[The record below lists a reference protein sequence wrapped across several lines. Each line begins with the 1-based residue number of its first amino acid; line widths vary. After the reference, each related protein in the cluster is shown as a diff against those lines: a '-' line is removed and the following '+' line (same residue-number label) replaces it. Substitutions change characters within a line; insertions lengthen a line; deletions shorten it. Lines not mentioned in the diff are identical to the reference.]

1 MFSHLTARARRLFS
15 AFCLLLSAFCLLSA
29 SAVGYGE
36 TSPKLDTFS
45 ASEGGPSAF
54 LYAQAPGLMPIPEPT
69 ATPYLV
75 FFRDVPVGR
84 EEVLVMQ
91 TADGWTIRG
100 TSRIGP
106 PIDITTRI
114 AEVIYDQSW
123 HPRSLLIDGIVR
135 GQDVTLKTTFN
146 AGKASNVIAVQGAPQ
161 SKVDDVAA
169 DTIPLPNTFLGS
181 YAALA
186 ARLRGAAVGAEL
198 KAYIAPQGEVP
209 IAVTAVASE
218 RIETP
223 RAHITATRYNVN
235 VLNPAPAGT
244 VAMSVWADANG
255 GLLRLSVPSQLLELA
270 REDIAS
276 AASRTAT
283 FSVPGDEPVPIPA
296 SGFNLAS
303 TITKPAK
310 ASGPMP
316 AVVLIGGSGSTDRDE
331 TVAGIPIFGQLA
343 RDLVAA
349 GYVVIRYDKR
359 GIGQSG
365 GRSESV
371 TLSDYAEDARS
382 VVEWLKKRKDIDKKR
397 IALVGHSEGGL
408 VALLVAARER
418 DDVAALVTIAAP
430 STNGS
435 VIVLEQQKHALDRMK
450 IDEAERTSK
459 IALQEKIN
467 AAVLGTGTWDDVPAN
482 VRKQAETPWFQSFLA
497 FEPGVAMKDT
507 GQPILVAQ
515 GELDTQVPAY
525 HADKLAELARA
536 RKRKADVQVLKVP
549 GINHLLVPAKTGE
562 VDEYGSLGPDAQV
575 SPALTSGIASW
586 LSKTLATP
594 RSR

>member
-1 MFSHLTARARRLFS
+1 
-15 AFCLLLSAFCLLSA
+15 LLSA
-29 SAVGYGE
+29 
-36 TSPKLDTFS
+36 
-45 ASEGGPSAF
+45 
-54 LYAQAPGLMPIPEPT
+54 QAPALLPPPDPVG
-69 ATPYLV
+69 TPYLV
-75 FFRDVPVGR
+75 FFRSIPVGR
-84 EEVLVMQ
+84 EDVLVLQ
-91 TADGWTIRG
+91 TAEGWTVRG

-106 PIDITTRI
+106 PIDITTRV
-114 AEVIYDQSW
+114 AEVLYDASW
-123 HPRSLLIDGIVR
+123 RPRSLLIDGVVR
-135 GQDVTLKTTFN
+135 GQDVMLKTTFID
-146 AGKASNVIAVQGAPQ
+146 GKASNIIAVQGAPQ
-161 SKVDDVAA
+161 SKVDEVAA

-186 ARLRGAAVGAEL
+186 ARLRGTAAGAEL
-198 KAYIAPQGEVP
+198 KAYIAPQGEV
-209 IAVTAVASE
+209 ALSVAAVASE

-223 RAHITATRYNVN
+223 RAHIPATRYSVN
-235 VLNPAPAGT
+235 VMNPAPVGT
-244 VAMSVWADANG
+244 VAMTVWTDANG
-255 GLLRLSVPSQLLELA
+255 ALLRFSVPSQLLEVA

-276 AASRTAT
+276 AASRTAA
-283 FSVPGDEPVPIPA
+283 FSAPGDETVAIP
-296 SGFNLAS
+296 STGFNLAS

-349 GYVVIRYDKR
+349 GYFVVRYDKR

-371 TLSDYAEDARS
+371 TLSDYAEDARA
-382 VVEWLKKRKDIDKKR
+382 VVEWLKKRNDIDKKR

-408 VALLVAARER
+408 VALQVAARER

-435 VIVLEQQKHALDRMK
+435 VIVLEQQKHVLDRMK
-450 IDEAERTSK
+450 MDYAERTSK

-482 VRKQAETPWFQSFLA
+482 VRRQAETPWFQSYLA
-497 FEPGVAMKDT
+497 FDPATVLKDT
-507 GQPILVAQ
+507 SQPLLVVQ
-515 GELDTQVPAY
+515 GELDTQVAPY
-525 HADKLAELARA
+525 HADKLAELARG
-536 RKRKADVQVLKVP
+536 RKRKADVDVLKVP

-562 VDEYGSLGPDAQV
+562 VDEYASLGSDAQV
-575 SPALTSGIASW
+575 SPALTSGIATW
-586 LSKTLATP
+586 LTKTLARTK
-594 RSR
+594 

>member
-1 MFSHLTARARRLFS
+1 LVS
-15 AFCLLLSAFCLLSA
+15 AFCLVPCAFSLA
-29 SAVGYGE
+29 
-36 TSPKLDTFS
+36 
-45 ASEGGPSAF
+45 PSAF
-54 LYAQAPGLMPIPEPT
+54 LQAQTPGLLPLPEPV

-75 FFRDVPVGR
+75 FFRAAPVGR
-84 EEVLVMQ
+84 EDVLVLQ
-91 TADGWTIRG
+91 TADGWIVRG
-100 TSRIGP
+100 TSRLGP
-106 PIDITTRI
+106 PIDITTRV
-114 AEVIYDQSW
+114 AEVIYDSSW
-123 HPRSLLIDGIVR
+123 RPRSLLVDGVVR
-135 GQDVTLKTTFN
+135 GQDVTLKTTFVD
-146 AGKASNVIAVQGAPQ
+146 GKASNVIAVQGAPQ
-161 SKVDDVAA
+161 SKVDQVAL

-186 ARLRGAAVGAEL
+186 MRLRGKAVGAEL

-209 IAVTAVASE
+209 ITVTAVASD

-223 RAHITATRYNVN
+223 RAHIPATRYTVN
-235 VLNPAPAGT
+235 VANPEPAGNT
-244 VAMSVWADANG
+244 TLSIWTDANG
-255 GLLRLSVPSQLLELA
+255 GMLRFSVPSQLLEMA

-276 AASRTAT
+276 AASRTAS

-303 TITKPAK
+303 TITKPPKSA
-310 ASGPMP
+310 GPLP
-316 AVVLIGGSGSTDRDE
+316 VVVLIGGSGSTDRDE

-349 GYVVIRYDKR
+349 GFVVVRYDKR

-408 VALLVAARER
+408 VALQVAARER
-418 DDVAALVTIAAP
+418 DDVAAIVMIAAP
-430 STNGS
+430 STSGS
-435 VIVLEQQKHALDRMK
+435 TIVLEQQKHVLDLMK
-450 IDEAERTSK
+450 MDEAERKSK

-482 VRKQAETPWFQSFLA
+482 VRRQAETPWFQSYLA
-497 FEPGVAMKDT
+497 FDPSGVLKET

-515 GELDTQVPAY
+515 GELDSQVLPY
-525 HADKLAELARA
+525 HADKLAEMARA

-586 LSKTLATP
+586 LTKTLGGQRP
-594 RSR
+594 R